1 MKLQQTQTGEG
12 GRDGVEAR
20 EGRGEGAISGGKPV
34 LVAER
39 YWLSAWKCSLLS
51 KRGLSADSDRVGSR
65 YRTLRPDLA
74 GQCRMACSNVLASE
88 RQRGQEVSGS
98 SDHQEGWAAR

>member
-1 MKLQQTQTGEG
+1 MG
-12 GRDGVEAR
+12 GREGAWK
-20 EGRGEGAISGGKPV
+20 GRGEGAISGGNPV

-39 YWLSAWKCSLLS
+39 YRLSAWRWSLLS
-51 KRGLSADSDRVGSR
+51 QKGLSACKDRVGSR
-65 YRTLRPDLA
+65 YRSLSLDFA
-74 GQCRMACSNVLASE
+74 GQCRMACLNVSSSE

>member
-1 MKLQQTQTGEG
+1 M
-12 GRDGVEAR
+12 
-20 EGRGEGAISGGKPV
+20 GEGAISGGKPV

-39 YWLSAWKCSLLS
+39 YWLSAWRCSLLS
-51 KRGLSADSDRVGSR
+51 QRGLPADSDRDGSR
-65 YRTLRPDLA
+65 YRFLCLDLA
-74 GQCRMACSNVLASE
+74 GQCRMACSNVSVSE